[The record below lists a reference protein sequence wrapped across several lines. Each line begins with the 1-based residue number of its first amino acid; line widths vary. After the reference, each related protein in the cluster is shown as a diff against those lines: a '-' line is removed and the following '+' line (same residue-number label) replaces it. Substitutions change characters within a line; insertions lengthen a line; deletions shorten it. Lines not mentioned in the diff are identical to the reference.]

1 MCFVQA
7 ANDSLPCLRPPYSM
21 LLLLRLECKK
31 CSALNPMEDQERKLL
46 GFPSALALP
55 SSMVRRVLIAHNRRP
70 LSTMASH
77 LYHQSIQQALLAK
90 HAGDAA
96 KSQELANGRDCCP
109 FEEMSWSRLSPLP
122 FVLSDGIVKSLTLPL
137 QKKIVDTDDDN
148 HQMLVEANQQSA
160 VSCTNCSRRCSCLIK
175 LGEDVNNE
183 AWRRSQEQLVA
194 LHCAEALSSDL
205 NGSAYPLCNA
215 VMNSSLSLHET
226 KTCNLRSSPDCSLGL
241 GKGLSIDLL
250 RVVSSIFMKDYE
262 IWLTTKEVRFVEKC
276 TVEDM
281 LQGVEA
287 FGGKQKHLIDL
298 QRSVLRAVAAQKQ
311 IATDGKVDHSLF
323 STVCTLEQFFSDR
336 SKERLEKFARAAE
349 PHQGLLKQ
357 INSFLEY
364 LYTCSHVAASRLHS
378 FSLCTKADSVLE
390 CNDPCVEKRQLQT
403 AVSYWLL
410 LYHDV
415 AHAVHLNLP

>member
-1 MCFVQA
+1 
-7 ANDSLPCLRPPYSM
+7 
-21 LLLLRLECKK
+21 
-31 CSALNPMEDQERKLL
+31 
-46 GFPSALALP
+46 
-55 SSMVRRVLIAHNRRP
+55 
-70 LSTMASH
+70 
-77 LYHQSIQQALLAK
+77 
-90 HAGDAA
+90 
-96 KSQELANGRDCCP
+96 
-109 FEEMSWSRLSPLP
+109 
-122 FVLSDGIVKSLTLPL
+122 
-137 QKKIVDTDDDN
+137 
-148 HQMLVEANQQSA
+148 MLVEANQQSA
-160 VSCTNCSRRCSCLIK
+160 VSCTNCSRRCSCLFK

-183 AWRRSQEQLVA
+183 AWRRCQEQLVA

-215 VMNSSLSLHET
+215 VMNSSLSLQET

-250 RVVSSIFMKDYE
+250 GV
-262 IWLTTKEVRFVEKC
+262 
-276 TVEDM
+276 VEDI

-311 IATDGKVDHSLF
+311 IATDGKV
-323 STVCTLEQFFSDR
+323 CTLEQFFSDR
-336 SKERLEKFARAAE
+336 SKERMEKFARAAE

-364 LYTCSHVAASRLHS
+364 LYTCSHVAASKLHS